1 MKLFSV
7 YSVMVA
13 AFLSLLLFTSS
24 GDKSTMPVDGGL
36 EPKIPQVV
44 KSIPIPNELSFA
56 GEKIDLENFDVFE
69 RFERELLVNTYLH
82 STTLLNLKAAGRHFP
97 LIEKL
102 LAEHG
107 IPDDFKYLA
116 VAESNLRNA
125 TSPVGAK
132 GVWQIMKTIGQYYG
146 LEINAEV
153 DERYHLE
160 KATVVACK
168 YLKESKRRHGSWT
181 AAAAAYNAGDT
192 RIRNELENQ
201 RGENYFD
208 LNLVEETSRY
218 VFRILAMKEIMSN
231 PFGYG
236 FQIQPEELY
245 QPLDKYKLIE
255 VKTGITSLAD
265 FAREHGTSYR
275 ILKVYNPWLLTSKLT
290 NAEKKT
296 YYIKVPA

>member
-1 MKLFSV
+1 MKLFSF
-7 YSVMVA
+7 YSMMVA

-24 GDKSTMPVDGGL
+24 GDKSAAPRESGL
-36 EPKIPQVV
+36 EPKVPQVV
-44 KSIPIPNELSFA
+44 KAIPIPQELNFA
-56 GEKIDLENFDVFE
+56 GEKIDLANFDIFE
-69 RFERELLVNTYLH
+69 RFERELIVNTYLH
-82 STTLLNLKAAGRHFP
+82 STTLLNLKSAGRHFP
-97 LIEKL
+97 LIEKM
-102 LAEHG
+102 LAEQG

-132 GVWQIMKTIGQYYG
+132 GVWQIMKSIGQYYG
-146 LEINAEV
+146 LEINNEV

-160 KATVVACK
+160 KSTLVACK

-181 AAAAAYNAGDT
+181 EAAAAYNAGDT

-201 RGENYFD
+201 RGESYFD

-231 PFGYG
+231 PYAYG
-236 FQIQPEELY
+236 FQVKPEELY
-245 QPLDKYKLIE
+245 QPLNNIKLVE
-255 VKTGITSLAD
+255 VKTAIPSLAD
-265 FAREHGTSYR
+265 FARQQGTSYR
-275 ILKVYNPWLLTSKLT
+275 ILKVYNPWLLTNKLT

>member
-1 MKLFSV
+1 MKLFGV
-7 YSVMVA
+7 YSIMVA

-24 GDKSTMPVDGGL
+24 GDKTAQPMMTGL
-36 EPKIPQVV
+36 EPKIPQIV
-44 KSIPIPNELSFA
+44 KAIPIPQELNFA
-56 GEKIDLENFDVFE
+56 GEKINLENFDVFE

-97 LIEKL
+97 LIEKIL
-102 LAEHG
+102 TEQG

-132 GVWQIMKTIGQYYG
+132 GVWQIMKSIGQYYG
-146 LEINAEV
+146 LEINSEV

-160 KATVVACK
+160 KSTLVACK

-181 AAAAAYNAGDT
+181 EAAAAYNAGDT

-201 RGENYFD
+201 RGESYFD

-231 PFGYG
+231 PYAYG
-236 FQIQPEELY
+236 FQIKPEEQY
-245 QPLDKYKLIE
+245 RPLDNFKLIE
-255 VKTGITSLAD
+255 VKTALPNLAD
-265 FAREHGTSYR
+265 FARQHGTSYR

-290 NAEKKT
+290 NTEKKT